1 MKKIL
6 ITGLNGFVGKH
17 LNNSI
22 SKFDFEIINYSK
34 NIDFSLSESFLK
46 LPKVDFIIHLAAKSF
61 VPESFVNPQKIYAN
75 NINITLNVLE
85 KARRDEAKVI
95 FLSTYVYGEPKYL
108 PIDEMHPIM
117 PQNPYTQSK
126 LICEQLC
133 QAYYRDFTVSTTI
146 FRPFNIYGPG
156 QNFSFLIPT
165 LFNQTKSSIIK
176 LKDPRPRRDFIY
188 VQDIVDAIILSITNF
203 SMGFNI
209 FNLGSGISI
218 SIGELAS
225 IIKEVTKSN
234 AIIEYSNEIRKG
246 EVLETIANYKK
257 YNIHSTWTP
266 KITLKEGLSLYLT
279 NSNES

>member
-22 SKFDFEIINYSK
+22 SKFDFEIISYSK

-95 FLSTYVYGEPKYL
+95 FLSTYVYGEPIYL

-126 LICEQLC
+126 LICEQLF
-133 QAYYRDFTVSTTI
+133 QAYYRDFSVSTTI

-203 SMGFNI
+203 SIGLNI

-246 EVLETIANYKK
+246 EVLETIANCKK
-257 YNIHSTWTP
+257 YNKQSSWTP
-266 KITLKEGLSLYLT
+266 KITLKEGLSLYLS
-279 NSNES
+279 NSNE